1 MDATI
6 KWNGNKIEELV
17 AINIGIG
24 MDSGIATSV
33 GRGMKALDGILEL
46 MEDSE
51 WHSLDEIKA
60 QIPLPDV
67 QFAPILC
74 FFADFG
80 FITLDGERSVA
91 KIKPS
96 GLTFLELPVE

>member
-6 KWNGNKIEELV
+6 NWNGNKIEELV
-17 AINIGIG
+17 AINMGIG

-46 MEDSE
+46 MGDSE

-60 QIPLPDV
+60 QIPLPDE

-91 KIKPS
+91 KIKPT